1 MKKIMKI
8 LSITL
13 ILCMVIANFCFAAV
27 TVPDPDTGGGLGSM
41 EGFAKKI
48 LGTLQTVGIF
58 IAVGMAIFLGIKYVA
73 ASPEGK
79 SELKKQLG
87 VYVLGIVLI
96 LGATAIVTALANIV
110 ESAPNS

>member
-8 LSITL
+8 LSITM
-13 ILCMVIANFCFAAV
+13 ILCMVLTSFCFADALDEAGV
-27 TVPDPDTGGGLGSM
+27 KVETRQLEGGGGDL
-41 EGFAKKI
+41 ANAV
-48 LGTLQTVGIF
+48 LGTLRTIGIF
-58 IAVGMAIFLGIKYVA
+58 ISVGMAIFLGIKYVG

-96 LGATAIVTALANIV
+96 LGASLIVGAVADMVSNV
-110 ESAPNS
+110 

>member
-1 MKKIMKI
+1 MKKIMKV
-8 LSITL
+8 LSITM
-13 ILCMVIANFCFAAV
+13 ILCMVLTSFCFAV
-27 TVPDPDTGGGLGSM
+27 SIPEPEPNVSLGS
-41 EGFAKKI
+41 EADGLAKTA
-48 LGTLQTVGIF
+48 LGVLQTVGIF

-96 LGATAIVTALANIV
+96 LGASMIVGAIATAMGK
-110 ESAPNS
+110 